1 MENHADQ
8 LNREMR
14 ELLEEIRII
23 LPGVQIL
30 GALLLTVPF
39 TNRFTSFDS
48 TERVIYFIGFLATA
62 VATVLLVAPSA
73 QHRILW
79 RRPIKDRFLINASRL
94 ALAGTGALGVA
105 LIATLYLLGEFVFG
119 NTLAAIV
126 CALFFASLG
135 WLWYGLPILECVHA
149 SQLKPSPVDA
159 PGAPPAAVIVSG
171 ARSRSKRTGIDVR

>member
-79 RRPIKDRFLINASRL
+79 RRPIKDRFLDQRKPVGTCGHRGPRRSADRDTLPFGRVRL
-94 ALAGTGALGVA
+94 RKHAGRHRLCTVL
-105 LIATLYLLGEFVFG
+105 
-119 NTLAAIV
+119 
-126 CALFFASLG
+126 
-135 WLWYGLPILECVHA
+135 
-149 SQLKPSPVDA
+149 
-159 PGAPPAAVIVSG
+159 
-171 ARSRSKRTGIDVR
+171 R

>member
-1 MENHADQ
+1 MENHDEQ

-39 TNRFTSFDS
+39 TNRFSSFDS
-48 TERVIYFIGFLATA
+48 SERVVYFVGFLATA

-79 RRPIKDRFLINASRL
+79 RRPIKDRFLINSSRF
-94 ALAGTGALGVA
+94 ALAGTAALGVA

-119 NTLAAIV
+119 NALAAIV
-126 CALFFASLG
+126 CALFIGSIS

-149 SQLKPSPVDA
+149 SQLR
-159 PGAPPAAVIVSG
+159 PPPFEEAGTPATPR
-171 ARSRSKRTGIDVR
+171 AKRTGIDLR